1 MASHLELVDGGDFG
15 AVEGEEDAHTLVEV
29 GAGADQPGELGEQ
42 RVERAVALGRHGQR
56 HALEEAIAV
65 AVEAHL
71 VVDNKKKT
79 TVDDDFQNP
88 MEISLRTHLLCEMT

>member
-29 GAGADQPGELGEQ
+29 GAVADQPVELGEQ

-71 VVDNKKKT
+71 VVDNKKNDNSRRGIPKSNGNQSSYT
-79 TVDDDFQNP
+79 ST
-88 MEISLRTHLLCEMT
+88 L